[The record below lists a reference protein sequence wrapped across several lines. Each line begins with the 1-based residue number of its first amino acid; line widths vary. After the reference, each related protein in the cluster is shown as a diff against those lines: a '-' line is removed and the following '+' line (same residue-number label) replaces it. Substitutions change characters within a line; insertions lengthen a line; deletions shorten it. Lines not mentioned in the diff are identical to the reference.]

1 MTTLTLD
8 KVHSSLDFQIKHMM
22 VSKAKGEFT
31 DFDVDFN
38 GDLNDLTAANIKVTI
53 SVKSIDTGNEDRDGH
68 LRSGDFFEADQYPNM
83 VFESKSIKKKSDEE
97 YDVTGNFTIKGV
109 TKEETFTV
117 EYNGTSKSP
126 LDGSTV
132 AGFDVS
138 GKVNR
143 EAYGMTYNAAIETG
157 GFLLG
162 KDVKFEGNFE
172 FVVAD

>member
-1 MTTLTLD
+1 MKTLTLD

-83 VFESKSIKKKSDEE
+83 VFESKSINKKSDEE

-138 GKVNR
+138 GKINR